1 MKVGDYLP
9 PRAFGRQRPRGDR
22 RREAAAL
29 EDEDE
34 ASRDA
39 ARRVTLPRGMTTV
52 EFVEVFPDKYAR
64 FIVFED
70 ERGRGRCWRLGAQS
84 ADAFIAA
91 QSGLRFLHEPIF
103 HTPKVRVFFPIVPAL
118 MPAEARRAAPGF
130 YDDDDDDGK
139 RDSPYFAARSI
150 SIRGAPT
157 LARIL
162 RAVETVAAQSIAL
175 HLDADLG
182 RPGATYGD
190 ARRCLKDYVVC
201 WLLCRLVGGGNHV
214 YVRLA

>member
-9 PRAFGRQRPRGDR
+9 PRAFGRRPPRGGDR
-22 RREAAAL
+22 RREAAAI
-29 EDEDE
+29 EDEE
-34 ASRDA
+34 SREA

-52 EFVEVFPDKYAR
+52 EFVDVFPDKYAK

-70 ERGRGRCWRLGAQS
+70 ERGRGRCWRLGSQS

-91 QSGLRFLHEPIF
+91 QPGLQFLHEPIF
-103 HTPKVRVFFPIVPAL
+103 HTPKLRVFFPIVPAL

-130 YDDDDDDGK
+130 YDDADEK

-201 WLLCRLVGGGNHV
+201 RLLCRLVGGGNHV